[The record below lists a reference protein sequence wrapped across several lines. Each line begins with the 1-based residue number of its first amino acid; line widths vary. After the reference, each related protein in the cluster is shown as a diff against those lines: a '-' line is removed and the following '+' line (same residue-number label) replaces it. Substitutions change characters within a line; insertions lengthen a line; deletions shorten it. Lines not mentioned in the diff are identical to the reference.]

1 MDKNIR
7 SIKEK
12 RIENVIKNLEKNNM
26 RGYYVKDNVE
36 LMEVVKE
43 IVSEGDTIGFGG
55 SMTLFETGMMDFLRQ
70 GNYNLLDRYVEG
82 LSPLDIKELYRKAF
96 SANVYL
102 TSTNA
107 LTEAGELFNV
117 DGNGNRVAA
126 MIWGPDKV
134 IVICGTN
141 KIVKDE
147 AAAVERNKR
156 IAAPA
161 NATRLSTN
169 TPCKKLGY
177 CVDCNSPERICCS
190 YVTIKKQR
198 VQDRIHVVIVDG
210 EYGY

>member
-7 SIKEK
+7 SVKEK
-12 RIENVIKNLEKNNM
+12 RIENVIKNLEENYMK
-26 RGYYVKDNVE
+26 GYYVKDNVE
-36 LMEVVKE
+36 LIEVVKG
-43 IVSEGDTIGFGG
+43 IVNEGDTIGFGG
-55 SMTLFETGMMDFLRQ
+55 SMTLFETGIMDFLKL
-70 GNYNLLDRYVEG
+70 GNYNLLDRYKEG
-82 LSPLDIKELYRKAF
+82 LSPVDIKELYRKAF
-96 SANVYL
+96 SANVYIS
-102 TSTNA
+102 STNA

-147 AAAVERNKR
+147 VAAVERNKR

-198 VQDRIHVVIVDG
+198 VKDRIHVVIVDG